1 MAHSIFVEDCVWT
14 TPRYVYLLGY
24 IDPRLDLQE
33 QEYPL
38 ISHCCFVKGCENETV
53 HPLYLAYA
61 NVRFFCLA
69 LLGAFDLLLPL
80 SWCKLM
86 AHDFFFTFLLL
97 LETFFF
103 SLLIYRNGAL
113 MFIFLEARVLFDNQK
128 LEVRTLI
135 QGQSIT
141 LIYIYINT
149 YIHTHIYYT

>member
-14 TPRYVYLLGY
+14 TPRYVYLLGC
-24 IDPRLDLQE
+24 IDPRLHLQE

-103 SLLIYRNGAL
+103 FFFTFDLPKWCLNVH
-113 MFIFLEARVLFDNQK
+113 FLGSTCIVW
-128 LEVRTLI
+128 
-135 QGQSIT
+135 
-141 LIYIYINT
+141 
-149 YIHTHIYYT
+149 